1 MDAMEGDTCPDLG
14 VDLPLPPASKP
25 WRLLLVLRMCRRVD
39 RMDALG
45 EAWAAALAGEDPAT
59 AVDRWRKRETRYRVR
74 HPTGIETDATSRPL
88 PMRCRRSPR
97 PKGGDAPQR
106 DA

>member
-1 MDAMEGDTCPDLG
+1 MDGDACPDLG
-14 VDLPLPPASKP
+14 VDLPLPLAPKP

-74 HPTGIETDATSRPL
+74 HPMGIEIDATSRPL

-97 PKGGDAPQR
+97 PKGSDAPQR